1 MAGARRATSAVTLGA
16 SEARQA
22 RGQRIAAGRA
32 LVSAGKQP
40 AEVASML
47 GIGVEQ
53 LQEFRHRNCGY
64 RRQVTDSA
72 PIRNVLS

>member
-47 GIGVEQ
+47 GIGVEE
-53 LQEFRHRNCGY
+53 L
-64 RRQVTDSA
+64 
-72 PIRNVLS
+72 